1 MHSEPLPAA
10 ATPGYLTEALRR
22 CGALGDG
29 VVGAVAVDTDRDT
42 IVSRILR
49 LRLSYNVAANAA
61 PRSLILKT
69 SLPARAGYKW
79 IAGRQEV
86 AFYTNVAATTPRA
99 PVPLCFD
106 AHWNAETNDWHLL
119 LEDLSESHVT
129 LGNWPLPP
137 SFEQSCTIV
146 AAWARFHAGWWD
158 DARLGVSVGDWI
170 EYGEARAAA
179 LSDAVDRF
187 AARLGDRLAPARLDT
202 YHRLI
207 DAAPRLYRRYTAH
220 RHMTIVH
227 GDAHVWNLFLP
238 RAEGSDDIRFFDW
251 DTWRLGIAASDLAYM
266 MALHWFPEH
275 RRRAEQRLLDHYH
288 AVLLAQ
294 GVSGYDRR
302 TLDEDYRFSVL
313 WQLTTPVWQAFYDIP
328 PWIWW
333 NHLERIFA
341 AIDDLG
347 CRELLQA

>member
-10 ATPGYLTEALRR
+10 ATPGYLTEVLRR

-29 VVGAVAVDTDRDT
+29 AVGAVAVDTDRDT

-49 LRLSYNVAANAA
+49 LRLSYSVAAEAA

-69 SLPARAGYKW
+69 SLPARAGSKW

-86 AFYTNVAATTPRA
+86 AFYTNVAAATPRA

-158 DARLGVSVGDWI
+158 DARLGVSVGAWI
-170 EYGEARAAA
+170 AYGEARAAA
-179 LSDAVDRF
+179 LADAVDRF

-202 YHRLI
+202 YRRLI
-207 DAAPRLYRRYTAH
+207 DAAPHLYRRYTAH

-238 RAEGSDDIRFFDW
+238 QAEGSNDIRFFDW
-251 DTWRLGIAASDLAYM
+251 DTWRLGVAASDLAYM

-288 AVLLAQ
+288 AVLLAH

-302 TLDEDYRFSVL
+302 RLDEDYRLSVL

-347 CRELLQA
+347 CRELLRA